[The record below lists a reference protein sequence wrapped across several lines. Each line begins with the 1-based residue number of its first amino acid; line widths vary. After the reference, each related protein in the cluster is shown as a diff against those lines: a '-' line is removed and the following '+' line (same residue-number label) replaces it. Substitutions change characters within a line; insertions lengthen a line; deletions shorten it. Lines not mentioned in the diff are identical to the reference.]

1 MFNQKN
7 TIFIILGAFLLSACG
22 GGGGSSAPE
31 PAPTPA
37 PTPAPSNL
45 TGKYEKSDG
54 SKIYIENDL
63 NTLFNTPVEVTFSL
77 RKHGGYTYPG
87 SANGEVIE
95 FPPGWY
101 GDKILTCRNAD
112 LNGDE
117 YPDLVAQSTSSWQA
131 QPTSPD
137 EDKANP
143 ERRPRVHLMV
153 NDGSGYFN
161 SGLSLMANEDYHR
174 IHTYKDVFL
183 ADLNNDGL
191 DDILTGSGGGG
202 PLLNETIDDG
212 ILLLMSD
219 AETGQYSDQTN
230 LINFPRITRD
240 RGEFTEEVLA
250 LAGVDLFVAA
260 DINSDGW
267 KDLVTMAVAGGER
280 GAFPLVL
287 LNQEGAGFVPWD
299 RFSND
304 DDPIKPNQWTS
315 SRGGKVIDFD
325 NDGDDDVIVLCYS
338 DCWNTQSEF
347 YDESR
352 NNGFILINN
361 NGDILKEDIIHFP
374 VGTLGQV
381 NKNDALDVGDINGD
395 GFPDIVIS
403 QGKLDPYY
411 IDRDLQILINQ
422 NGESLIDETSERIV
436 NLRDDYNGHPEGNTY
451 LFDYDSDGDLDIFD
465 FQANVRDGISQ
476 WNTNAPTQED
486 QTYPYWK
493 NGGALFINDG
503 SGFFTSLDDDQ
514 TSTGEL
520 PNLFEP
526 WQFSTFNQPYFVCPI
541 DFGGSFGYG
550 FGFSGS
556 AGEQASNINYPEGVM
571 YEDYN
576 ANGFATSRKLNE
588 ADNYQ

>member
-1 MFNQKN
+1 
-7 TIFIILGAFLLSACG
+7 
-22 GGGGSSAPE
+22 
-31 PAPTPA
+31 
-37 PTPAPSNL
+37 
-45 TGKYEKSDG
+45 
-54 SKIYIENDL
+54 
-63 NTLFNTPVEVTFSL
+63 
-77 RKHGGYTYPG
+77 
-87 SANGEVIE
+87 
-95 FPPGWY
+95 
-101 GDKILTCRNAD
+101 
-112 LNGDE
+112 
-117 YPDLVAQSTSSWQA
+117 
-131 QPTSPD
+131 
-137 EDKANP
+137 
-143 ERRPRVHLMV
+143 MV
-153 NDGSGYFN
+153 
-161 SGLSLMANEDYHR
+161 
-174 IHTYKDVFL
+174 
-183 ADLNNDGL
+183 
-191 DDILTGSGGGG
+191 
-202 PLLNETIDDG
+202 
-212 ILLLMSD
+212 
-219 AETGQYSDQTN
+219 
-230 LINFPRITRD
+230 
-240 RGEFTEEVLA
+240 
-250 LAGVDLFVAA
+250 
-260 DINSDGW
+260 
-267 KDLVTMAVAGGER
+267 
-280 GAFPLVL
+280 
-287 LNQEGAGFVPWD
+287 
-299 RFSND
+299 
-304 DDPIKPNQWTS
+304 KPNQWTS
-315 SRGGKVIDFD
+315 SRGGRVIDFD

-338 DCWNTQSEF
+338 DCWNTESEF